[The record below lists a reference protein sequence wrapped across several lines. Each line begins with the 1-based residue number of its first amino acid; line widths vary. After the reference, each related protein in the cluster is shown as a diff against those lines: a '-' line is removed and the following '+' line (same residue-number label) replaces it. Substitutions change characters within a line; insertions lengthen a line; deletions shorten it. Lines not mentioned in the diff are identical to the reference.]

1 MEFITIFIYNFIF
14 SSMVLMVL
22 FSVQQHH
29 LILVIDL
36 DQKKIVPWLVIC
48 QIHQGITSKNYKSRK
63 EATPYKPIERTR
75 EIFNTP

>member
-1 MEFITIFIYNFIF
+1 
-14 SSMVLMVL
+14 MVLMVL
-22 FSVQQHH
+22 FYVQQHH

-63 EATPYKPIERTR
+63 VTSYKPIERTR
-75 EIFNTP
+75 EIFNIP